1 MSVDTVNSK
10 SHNVKV
16 SARMKHKNPNKVIGG
31 GTRSGTGKVMLAR
44 YPWIAPV
51 SALAVVVLV
60 WEILARIL
68 DVPAFLLPAPSAVLV
83 SLWENSALLLEH
95 AFITLSSTVI
105 GFILS
110 AILGVLLAVVIVLWP
125 TIGAAILPLVIASQ
139 VIPKVA
145 VAPLMVV
152 WIGTGMTTSILIAFI
167 TAFFPVVV
175 NATLGMKSVDQ
186 MSIDLLKSMRATK
199 WQVFGYL
206 RFPNA
211 LPHILSGLQLAV
223 AFAIVG
229 TIVGE
234 FVGSKAGLGYLLII
248 AQGNLRTDLLF
259 AGLGVLTIMGLVLYY
274 GVEIIGKVLLK
285 NRQ

>member
-1 MSVDTVNSK
+1 MSANVMKSEPHNRQDVSGQKQTHSNKKTGRTSK
-10 SHNVKV
+10 QKRSKV
-16 SARMKHKNPNKVIGG
+16 LL
-31 GTRSGTGKVMLAR
+31 TR

-51 SALAVVVLV
+51 SALLLAVVV
-60 WEILARIL
+60 WEILVRIL
-68 DVPAFLLPAPSAVLV
+68 EVPEFLLPAPSAVLA
-83 SLWENSALLLEH
+83 SLWENSGLLAEH
-95 AFITLSSTVI
+95 AVITLSSTLV

-110 AILGVLLAVVIVLWP
+110 AVLGVLLAVIIVLWP
-125 TIGAAILPLVIASQ
+125 TIGAAILPIVIASQ

-186 MSIDLLKSMRATK
+186 MSIDLLRSMRATK
-199 WQVFGYL
+199 WQIFGNL

-211 LPHILSGLQLAV
+211 LPYIVTGLQLAV

-259 AGLGVLTIMGLVLYY
+259 AGLVVLTIMGLVLYY
-274 GVEIIGKVLLK
+274 GVEAIGKVLLR

>member
-1 MSVDTVNSK
+1 MSANVMKQHNRQDVLGQKQNHSTKKTGRTSRPKRSK
-10 SHNVKV
+10 VLL
-16 SARMKHKNPNKVIGG
+16 
-31 GTRSGTGKVMLAR
+31 TR

-51 SALAVVVLV
+51 SALLLAVIV
-60 WEILARIL
+60 WEILVRIL
-68 DVPAFLLPAPSAVLV
+68 EVPEFLLPAPSAVLA
-83 SLWENSALLLEH
+83 SLWENSGLLAEH
-95 AFITLSSTVI
+95 AFITLSSTLV

-110 AILGVLLAVVIVLWP
+110 AVFGVLLAVIIVLWP
-125 TIGAAILPLVIASQ
+125 TIGAAILPIVIASQ

-186 MSIDLLKSMRATK
+186 MSIDLLRSMRATK
-199 WQVFGYL
+199 WQIFGNL

-211 LPHILSGLQLAV
+211 LPHIVTGLQLAV

-234 FVGSKAGLGYLLII
+234 FVGSK
-248 AQGNLRTDLLF
+248 
-259 AGLGVLTIMGLVLYY
+259 
-274 GVEIIGKVLLK
+274 
-285 NRQ
+285 

>member
-1 MSVDTVNSK
+1 
-10 SHNVKV
+10 
-16 SARMKHKNPNKVIGG
+16 
-31 GTRSGTGKVMLAR
+31 
-44 YPWIAPV
+44 
-51 SALAVVVLV
+51 
-60 WEILARIL
+60 
-68 DVPAFLLPAPSAVLV
+68 
-83 SLWENSALLLEH
+83 
-95 AFITLSSTVI
+95 
-105 GFILS
+105 
-110 AILGVLLAVVIVLWP
+110 
-125 TIGAAILPLVIASQ
+125 
-139 VIPKVA
+139 VA

-186 MSIDLLKSMRATK
+186 MSIDLLRSMRATK
-199 WQVFGYL
+199 WQIFGNL

-211 LPHILSGLQLAV
+211 LPHIVTGLQLAV

-234 FVGSKAGLGYLLII
+234 FVGSKSGLGYLLII

-259 AGLGVLTIMGLVLYY
+259 AGLVVLTIMGLVLYY
-274 GVEIIGKVLLK
+274 GVEAIGKVLLR